1 MPPRARYS
9 TRVSSASR
17 LPTRRRPVRVALDH
31 PQARPQLEVQLVA
44 FVALPHQP
52 CGRLCTRHG
61 MHRDI
66 LRLVAAA
73 GSDACEAGGAHE
85 GDAFVAHARR
95 GRAGEQ
101 HFDVRRFPAG
111 FLYEFASCGVLQR
124 VLAGLVADQP
134 GRHLDRAPAQRDAHL
149 LDEQHLVPWRDR
161 DDDHRHAVGV
171 GAFHVL
177 PAPALAQPQPLAFVD
192 DLRVAHAAA
201 SCNLR
206 RVCGPKRM
214 RSHNASSAAASAAPR
229 AKAWSC
235 SSGASQAMVV
245 SRRHSNAMSRCSRS
259 LAATDAAPR
268 KRRKGI
274 SSIRSSNA
282 SRVSK
287 CDSNTAAVLA
297 PTPGTPGMLSTAS
310 PHSARKSATWC
321 ACTPWRDFTPA
332 APQRTPRAK
341 SHCSSCSSSSCDRSL
356 SAETITPR
364 RPNARAW
371 RSALPIR
378 SSASYSG
385 WASVASPRPWH
396 RALQCANWR
405 LSSSGAGSRLAL

>member
-1 MPPRARYS
+1 
-9 TRVSSASR
+9 
-17 LPTRRRPVRVALDH
+17 LG
-31 PQARPQLEVQLVA
+31 
-44 FVALPHQP
+44 FVAA
-52 CGRLCTRHG
+52 TRP
-61 MHRDI
+61 D
-66 LRLVAAA
+66 A
-73 GSDACEAGGAHE
+73 GKAGGAHE
-85 GDAFVAHARR
+85 GDAFVAHARG
-95 GRAGEQ
+95 GRAGQQ

-111 FLYEFASCGVLQR
+111 FLDEFASRCVLQR
-124 VLAGLVADQP
+124 VLPGLVADQP
-134 GRHLDRAPAQRDAHL
+134 GRHFDRALAQRYPHL
-149 LDEQHLVPWRDR
+149 LDEEHYVVRSDG
-161 DDDHRHAVGV
+161 DDDHGHAVGV
-171 GAFHVL
+171 GALHVL
-177 PAPALAQPQPLAFVD
+177 PAAALAHPQPLAFIH
-192 DLRVAHAAA
+192 DLRVGHAVT

-206 RVCGPKRM
+206 RVSGPKRM
-214 RSHNASSAAASAAPR
+214 RSHSASSALASDAPR
-229 AKAWSC
+229 AKAWSW
-235 SSGASQAMVV
+235 SRGASEAMVV
-245 SRRHSNAMSRCSRS
+245 SWRHSNATSRCSRS
-259 LAATDAAPR
+259 LAATEAAPR
-268 KRRKGI
+268 KRRNGI
-274 SSIRSSNA
+274 SSIRSSKA

-297 PTPGTPGMLSTAS
+297 PMPGTPGMLSTAS

-364 RPNARAW
+364 RPHARAW